1 MSYNLCLRFVYYNF
15 AVSAIVE
22 LSLKTLSC
30 FLCPGYC
37 LIGIYTG
44 IVPTLMVLNHAAVNA
59 EERHSVPEN
68 SSMVSYG
75 KLCNCGGVNYLLST
89 SYGEWVNASEEKCTS
104 HTYGTDIIQTRSA
117 AKTYRCSSCS
127 KGYVEHLMETKRV
140 CHGYDY

>member
-1 MSYNLCLRFVYYNF
+1 MKKMIQVLLFS
-15 AVSAIVE
+15 AVMFSP
-22 LSLKTLSC
+22 S
-30 FLCPGYC
+30 F
-37 LIGIYTG
+37 
-44 IVPTLMVLNHAAVNA
+44 LNHAAVNA

-117 AKTYRCSSCS
+117 AKTYRWKQKEFVTDTIIKERSEFT
-127 KGYVEHLMETKRV
+127 V
-140 CHGYDY
+140 

>member
-1 MSYNLCLRFVYYNF
+1 MKKMIQVLLFS
-15 AVSAIVE
+15 AVMFSP
-22 LSLKTLSC
+22 S
-30 FLCPGYC
+30 F
-37 LIGIYTG
+37 
-44 IVPTLMVLNHAAVNA
+44 LNHAAVNA

-104 HTYGTDIIQTRSA
+104 HTDGTDIIQTRSA

>member
-1 MSYNLCLRFVYYNF
+1 MQKKDILFQKILPWFPMGSYVT
-15 AVSAIVE
+15 VVE
-22 LSLKTLSC
+22 LTI
-30 FLCPGYC
+30 F
-37 LIGIYTG
+37 
-44 IVPTLMVLNHAAVNA
+44 
-59 EERHSVPEN
+59 
-68 SSMVSYG
+68 
-75 KLCNCGGVNYLLST
+75 LST

>member
-1 MSYNLCLRFVYYNF
+1 MQY
-15 AVSAIVE
+15 
-22 LSLKTLSC
+22 SLWKEGKENEKDDSGTSVFCSHVFSIIFESC
-30 FLCPGYC
+30 WNDRRRQLEWQNQTCMDSF
-37 LIGIYTG
+37 
-44 IVPTLMVLNHAAVNA
+44 
-59 EERHSVPEN
+59 VPEN

-89 SYGEWVNASEEKCTS
+89 SYGKWVNASEEKCTS

-117 AKTYRCSSCS
+117 AKTYRCSSCL

>member
-1 MSYNLCLRFVYYNF
+1 MDCTYNGAN
-15 AVSAIVE
+15 
-22 LSLKTLSC
+22 
-30 FLCPGYC
+30 
-37 LIGIYTG
+37 GIHCEYQKQAHDNCAAQIHG
-44 IVPTLMVLNHAAVNA
+44 KNHHAVNA